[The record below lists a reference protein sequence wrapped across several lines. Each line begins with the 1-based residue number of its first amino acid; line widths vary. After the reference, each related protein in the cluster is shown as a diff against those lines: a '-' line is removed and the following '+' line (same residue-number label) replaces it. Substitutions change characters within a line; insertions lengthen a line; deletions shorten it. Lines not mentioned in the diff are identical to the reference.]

1 MRKSFVPIKLT
12 THSLC
17 LKCCYRYTW
26 KGRLLQANIFFYN
39 RGCLN
44 KLVGRKY
51 DANSVFKQGVT
62 SNRARLFR
70 FSPSRGFHLL
80 ELTMFYYRKWNIYK
94 KKGRTHTIFSDKNSR
109 HMHTTCRQFQ
119 LQWFYTHK
127 DWNNRSSFS
136 HIHCLWQQQQQRQW
150 IHSVDFSF
158 VQHYMGAG
166 NGLLSAHGIRI
177 EWEFTT
183 LKESQ

>member
-1 MRKSFVPIKLT
+1 MSGQYGLCDFLLLKYFQKQRVFSAHSQYKRKVKCIFLSLTKVRKSFVPIKLT

-94 KKGRTHTIFSDKNSR
+94 KKRAN
-109 HMHTTCRQFQ
+109 
-119 LQWFYTHK
+119 
-127 DWNNRSSFS
+127 
-136 HIHCLWQQQQQRQW
+136 
-150 IHSVDFSF
+150 
-158 VQHYMGAG
+158 
-166 NGLLSAHGIRI
+166 AHNFFG
-177 EWEFTT
+177 
-183 LKESQ
+183 